1 MCTPLTFTP
10 SFTIRAPCY
19 ELIYYLSLAVDD
31 EHRYSR
37 VREVR
42 DAFISDDGDKLCMR
56 VTLCKH
62 TYVFERS
69 LAAGDAAPGS

>member
-1 MCTPLTFTP
+1 MYTPLTFTS
-10 SFTIRAPCY
+10 SFAIRAPCY

-37 VREVR
+37 VWEVR
-42 DAFISDDGDKLCMR
+42 DAFISDDGDKLR
-56 VTLCKH
+56 VRVALCKR
-62 TYVFERS
+62 TYVFECS